1 MAQYTFNDHKAGR
14 RYVDANGQVS
24 PSCMPD
30 GHQFD
35 IYEGWIGQCTVPTK
49 DPVWAAP
56 EGPEPTPCVK
66 HYQGVAINY
75 HLDDDFDAAWDVFGS
90 MAEAEAAMVA
100 YVKELLTND

>member
-1 MAQYTFNDHKAGR
+1 MAQYTFSDNKTSF

-24 PSCMPD
+24 PSCVPN
-30 GHQFD
+30 GYQFEV
-35 IYEGWIGQCTVPTK
+35 YEGWIGQCTVPSK

-66 HYQGVAINY
+66 HFEGVAIHY
-75 HLDDDFDAAWDVFGS
+75 YLDDAHDDAWDVFGS

-100 YVKELLTND
+100 YIQEMLASD